1 MKKIIIGCL
10 IGIGLTSLV
19 ALKGA
24 NYEPKKATGEV
35 EQMQGLYI
43 FTDSKPVLDYE
54 YLGTVKVTFAL
65 DAQYQGV
72 RDKLIKKAKTD
83 KNQLLL
89 RVKLG
94 TVQGIMG
101 ESYHYFVPPKE
112 MKLQSAALQMKW
124 LTPGVLEITNT
135 GSLAKDV
142 YLELP
147 TGRFSDNYFDLL
159 PGSTK
164 ILTVK
169 QAPTETLNT
178 WARQNHF
185 PSLMLLNAFY
195 DK

>member
-72 RDKLIKKAKTD
+72 RDKLIIKAKTD
-83 KNQLLL
+83 FPTADGL
-89 RVKLG
+89 
-94 TVQGIMG
+94 IMQFKSG
-101 ESYHYFVPPKE
+101 
-112 MKLQSAALQMKW
+112 
-124 LTPGVLEITNT
+124 G
-135 GSLAKDV
+135 KDKCDAIK
-142 YLELP
+142 
-147 TGRFSDNYFDLL
+147 F
-159 PGSTK
+159 K
-164 ILTVK
+164 
-169 QAPTETLNT
+169 
-178 WARQNHF
+178 
-185 PSLMLLNAFY
+185 
-195 DK
+195 